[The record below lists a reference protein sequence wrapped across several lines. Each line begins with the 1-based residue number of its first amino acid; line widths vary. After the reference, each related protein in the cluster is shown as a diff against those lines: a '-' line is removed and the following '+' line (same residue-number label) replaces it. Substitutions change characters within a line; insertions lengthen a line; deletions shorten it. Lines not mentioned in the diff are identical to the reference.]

1 MFIWINYFLIK
12 MKKHKVRID
21 DSDQFTWVVPDKD
34 IEKVYDLMSEIGY
47 QE

>member
-1 MFIWINYFLIK
+1 MKEHRIKIN
-12 MKKHKVRID
+12 

-34 IEKVYDLMSEIGY
+34 IEKVYELMSEIGI